1 MKAYKSF
8 SQKCPPNS
16 DMEELMK
23 TFTTMVNRCIRI
35 GLKEGT
41 HNMKRLSGLCYHE
54 LRDFDILS
62 SYKLCA
68 ISRAAGILS
77 NREQSIRRG
86 RKAGHPTVKNPFIT
100 NCYGVRHNGSLLTIP
115 YRKGNPVNILLNE
128 HTQKMLTGLDV
139 RSFTMNRTR
148 ISICASKE
156 VEEIECT
163 NTVGIDRNLRN
174 VTCGNG
180 EKVTFFKTNK
190 LVSVLKNTRHA
201 RSGFRRNDRRK
212 KIAFWKERQ
221 ARMSR
226 RRNQYVHRISKGIV
240 DDAVRTKSMVILED
254 LEGIRKLYRKGNGQG
269 NKYRGMMNSWPF
281 YELQRQ
287 IEYKARWVGLPVISI
302 DPRRTSTQCP
312 RCGKRLQEDAQHS
325 RKELCTNCGL
335 FMDRDVIAAMNI
347 ARKGARKL
355 SPRFRDSRDGISEA
369 QSGTFE
375 PAMSEPRT
383 PASRIVDMSKSTLVK

>member
-8 SQKCPPNS
+8 SQKCPQNS
-16 DMEELMK
+16 DVGELME
-23 TFTTMVNRCIRI
+23 TFVKMVNRCIRI

-41 HNMKRLSGLCYHE
+41 HNMKKLSGLCYHE
-54 LRDFDILS
+54 MRDFDILS

-86 RKAGHPTVKNPFIT
+86 RKARHPILRNPFIT
-100 NCYGVRHNGSLLTIP
+100 NCYGVKHNGCLLTIP
-115 YRKGNPVNILLNE
+115 YRKGNPINILLNG
-128 HTQKMLTGLDV
+128 HTQKMLAGLDV
-139 RSFTMNRTR
+139 RSFTMNGTG

-156 VEEIECT
+156 TEEIECT
-163 NTVGIDRNLRN
+163 GTVGIDRNLRN

-190 LVSVLKNTRHA
+190 LVSALKNTRHA
-201 RSGFRRNDRRK
+201 RSGFKRNDRRK
-212 KIAFWKERQ
+212 KRAFWKERQ
-221 ARMSR
+221 ERISR
-226 RRNQYVHRISKGIV
+226 RRNQYIHRISKGMV
-240 DDAVRTKSMVILED
+240 DGAVRTKSMIVLED
-254 LEGIRKLYRKGNGQG
+254 LGGIRKLYRKGNGQG
-269 NKYRGMMNSWPF
+269 KRYRGRMNGWPF

-287 IEYKARWVGLPVISI
+287 IEYKARWAGLPVKCV

-312 RCGKRLQEDAQHS
+312 RCGKRLQEDMQKS

-335 FMDRDVIAAMNI
+335 FMDRDIIAAMNI

-355 SPRFRDSRDGISEA
+355 SPRFRDSRGGISEA
-369 QSGTFE
+369 QPGTFE
-375 PAMSEPRT
+375 PAMTEPST
-383 PASRIVDMSKSTLVK
+383 PAIRIVDMSKSTLVG